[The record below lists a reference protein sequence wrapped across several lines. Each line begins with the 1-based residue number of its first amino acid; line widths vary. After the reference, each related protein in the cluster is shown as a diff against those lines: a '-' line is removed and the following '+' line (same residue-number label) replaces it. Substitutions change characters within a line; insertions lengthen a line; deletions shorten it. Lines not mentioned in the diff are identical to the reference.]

1 MALTRFQV
9 SVLSACL
16 AFPILLLMKVIGG
29 VDNAAAIFA
38 VGVVSLLVVFLVPR
52 LYFSDGPPK
61 HDPFYNAWS
70 ILLFSSMVDVVIALE
85 NDGYLGR
92 YLHFY
97 LLQGEPYLKTPHG
110 TSICYWDG
118 SVHFALYMFIM
129 SRSSYNEEYRLA
141 CLYWCGSIIN
151 SVAVLVPGGAIG
163 KYGPKWSILLN
174 VPYVVIP
181 LYILFKVLS
190 SHSASRRNVL
200 TSIGTRVKKGPVEML
215 FILFF
220 ATCIVVN
227 AFRAAVTLDCK
238 HDMAKN
244 YLKDFEPF
252 LAEDTSFPK
261 MQMLVYLF
269 YFLPYYVYAIY
280 RLLYP
285 GPTNGLMKDL
295 AVFHAGAAAQAQF
308 VYLTTAQHSRTAAN
322 YRIPSTP
329 AAQYCFWII
338 NIALLIVPQLFA
350 YRCISG
356 PKRTEKITDES
367 VKEDNSSRDSPYY
380 LRKRKQ

>member
-9 SVLSACL
+9 SFLAACL
-16 AFPILLLMKVIGG
+16 AFPILLLMKLIGG
-29 VDNAAAIFA
+29 VDNAAAVFA
-38 VGVVSLLVVFLVPR
+38 VGIVSLLVVFLVPR
-52 LYFSDGPPK
+52 LYFRDGPPK
-61 HDPFYNAWS
+61 HDPFYNVWS
-70 ILLFSSMVDVVIALE
+70 IFLFASLVDITVALE
-85 NDGYLGR
+85 NDGYIEK
-92 YLHFY
+92 YMHFY
-97 LLQGEPYLKTPHG
+97 LLQGEPYLKTPFG
-110 TSICYWDG
+110 TMINYWDG
-118 SVHFALYMFIM
+118 VIHFALVLFVL
-129 SRSSYNEEYRLA
+129 SRKSYDEEYRLA
-141 CLYWCGSIIN
+141 CLFWCGSIIN

-163 KYGPKWSILLN
+163 KFGPKWSILLN

-200 TSIGTRVKKGPVEML
+200 TFIGTRMKKGPVEML

-220 ATCIVVN
+220 VTCIVIN
-227 AFRAAVTLDCK
+227 AFRAAVTLGCK
-238 HDMAKN
+238 AEMAEN

-285 GPTNGLMKDL
+285 APSNGLMKDL

-338 NIALLIVPQLFA
+338 NIALLVIPQLFA
-350 YRCISG
+350 YRCITG
-356 PKRTEKITDES
+356 PTKTEKISNEP
-367 VKEDNSSRDSPYY
+367 VKEDNSSSHPSYN